1 MRWRTPAPRFIV
13 LCIVVIALVLGLASW
28 SNTPLT
34 ALASPALQSPGLQ
47 PAPSPG
53 PTSGSALAADL
64 ESSGEP
70 GPSDA
75 GVSVHPHQLSALPRG
90 ERPEQVRR
98 AIPRQYPDPA
108 AFGRQK
114 AAAHQAAAVAE
125 HRPGGTGV
133 SAPPPKL
140 GLDITQ
146 TGGWNPP
153 DGALA
158 VGPSSLLVAVNE
170 AFAIYDKST
179 SEVALGPIGFT
190 TFFGTT
196 DSTFDPRALFDAGNA
211 AVGGNGGGSGRFV
224 LLATSTNSQARTSVF
239 TLAVSQ
245 NDRPDRSDT
254 GWCVY
259 KLSAV
264 TGAGPVRTWADF
276 PGLGMDGDYLY
287 ITANQFRFGNNLFE
301 SARALA
307 IPKSSI
313 YPDVTSG
320 ACPTAS
326 STSFLNLKN
335 PDGTAAFTVQPANQP
350 DALPRQPST
359 MYFVNATWSSGSN
372 LVLSTLSMA
381 ARPRPSVVPA
391 WISSGLIAPYDL
403 PADAPQPGST
413 GLIDTGD
420 TRLLGAVYRYGKIY
434 TANTTQHV
442 NGAYIDGGRGL
453 GDKVQNAY
461 ANAQWYEITP
471 GPPSFGASHAVV
483 DPTIAYFFPGV
494 LPGCAATSCSSP
506 SVGLEISGSGA
517 SQPASA
523 FTVRWSGPGSPYDI
537 KMYASGV
544 DGYILND
551 RWGDYPGVSSD
562 PSNPAAIWVLGEYA
576 ASSIGWGTAVTTVP

>member
-1 MRWRTPAPRFIV
+1 MSAPRSIV
-13 LCIVVIALVLGLASW
+13 LCIVVIALVVGLASRP
-28 SNTPLT
+28 NTQAT

-53 PTSGSALAADL
+53 PASGPTTAADL
-64 ESSGEP
+64 ATSGEP

-75 GVSVHPHQLSALPRG
+75 GVAIHPHELATLPRG
-90 ERPEQVRR
+90 ERPEQVRQ
-98 AIPRQYPDPA
+98 AVPRQYPDPA

-114 AAAHQAAAVAE
+114 AAAHQAAAAAE
-125 HRPGGTGV
+125 HRPGGTGA

-140 GLDITQ
+140 GLDINQ

-170 AFAIYDKST
+170 AFAIYNKST
-179 SEVALGPIGFT
+179 SEMALGPIGFT

-211 AVGGNGGGSGRFV
+211 AAGGYGGGSGRFV
-224 LLATSTNSQARTSVF
+224 LLATTSNSQARTSQF

-245 NDRPDRSDT
+245 NDSPHSATT

-259 KLSAV
+259 KLNAV
-264 TGAGPVRTWADF
+264 TGSGPARTWADF

-287 ITANQFRFGNNLFE
+287 ITANQFRFGNNMFE
-301 SARALA
+301 SARVLA
-307 IPKSSI
+307 IPKSSV
-313 YPDVTSG
+313 YPNVTTG
-320 ACPTAS
+320 ACPAAT

-350 DALPRQPST
+350 DALPKQTST

-372 LVLSTLSMA
+372 LVLSTLSMG
-381 ARPRPSVVPA
+381 ARPRPSVSPA
-391 WISSGLIAPYDL
+391 WISSGAIAPYDL

-420 TRLLGAVYRYGKIY
+420 TRLLGAVHRFGKIY

-442 NGAYIDGGRGL
+442 NYGYLNEPPATGP
-453 GDKVQNAY
+453 NPS

-471 GPPSFGASHAVV
+471 GPPSVGASHAVV
-483 DPTIAYFFPGV
+483 DPSIAYFFPGV
-494 LPGCAATSCSSP
+494 LPGCAAVPCANP
-506 SVGLEISGSGA
+506 AVGLQISGSGA

-523 FTVRWSGPGSPYDI
+523 FTVRWSGAPSL
-537 KMYASGV
+537 YASGV
-544 DGYILND
+544 DGYTLND

-562 PSNPAAIWVLGEYA
+562 PSNLAAIWVLGEYA
-576 ASSIGWGTAVTTVP
+576 ASTTGWGTAVTTVP